1 MTLPI
6 PDIETGKSK
15 RVKRNVECLQCAAGE
30 KEEVSST
37 VAGFVVPHGI
47 QFKYGP

>member
-6 PDIETGKSK
+6 PDIETRKSIK
-15 RVKRNVECLQCAAGE
+15 RVVECLQCATGE

-47 QFKYGP
+47 QFEYGP